1 MPISLSISLLR
12 FSAGRLPTAA
22 PHRFAVLIAA
32 RNEETVIGDL
42 LDSLHAQDYDMSLI
56 TVFVI
61 ADNCTDRTAAIAS
74 EKGAVVY
81 TRQNKQAV
89 GKGYAL
95 EALLAHIKSD
105 YPDGYDA
112 YLVFDADNLLAPD
125 FLTRMNESFSAGNE
139 IITCYRNSKNYG
151 SNWISAGYALW
162 FLRESRF
169 LYGARE
175 ALGSSCAS
183 GFRHRVPLFAEDPER
198 MRRLA
203 VPPAGGGYRIFHPQY
218 SFRSPYRHLPGCR
231 HLR

>member
-1 MPISLSISLLR
+1 MKLTLEAINQAIAVLFFVCYAYQFVYIPVALLR
-12 FSAGRLPTAA
+12 RRKRLPAAA

-105 YPDGYDA
+105 YPDGYNA

-139 IITCYRNSKNYG
+139 IITCYRNS
-151 SNWISAGYALW
+151 
-162 FLRESRF
+162 
-169 LYGARE
+169 
-175 ALGSSCAS
+175 
-183 GFRHRVPLFAEDPER
+183 
-198 MRRLA
+198 
-203 VPPAGGGYRIFHPQY
+203 
-218 SFRSPYRHLPGCR
+218 
-231 HLR
+231 

>member
-1 MPISLSISLLR
+1 MKLTLEAINQAIAVLFFVCYAYQFVYIPVALLR
-12 FSAGRLPTAA
+12 RRKRLPAAA

-125 FLTRMNESFSAGNE
+125 FLTRMNESFPPAMRSSPATATVKITAAIGSARAMPCGF
-139 IITCYRNSKNYG
+139 YG
-151 SNWISAGYALW
+151 KAVSLM
-162 FLRESRF
+162 
-169 LYGARE
+169 ARGKRL
-175 ALGSSCAS
+175 AAVAPFPAPGSS
-183 GFRHRVPLFAEDPER
+183 FR
-198 MRRLA
+198 RR
-203 VPPAGGGYRIFHPQY
+203 
-218 SFRSPYRHLPGCR
+218 S
-231 HLR
+231 

>member
-1 MPISLSISLLR
+1 MKLTLEAINQAIAVLFFVCYAYQFVYIPVALLR
-12 FSAGRLPTAA
+12 RRKRLPAAA

-162 FLRESRF
+162 FLRKAVS
-169 LYGARE
+169 LMARGKRL
-175 ALGSSCAS
+175 AAAAPFPAPGSS
-183 GFRHRVPLFAEDPER
+183 FR
-198 MRRLA
+198 RR
-203 VPPAGGGYRIFHPQY
+203 
-218 SFRSPYRHLPGCR
+218 S
-231 HLR
+231 